1 MDAGND
7 LACPGES
14 NYFRNMT
21 PRKTSNDDMR
31 IAGKYTA
38 QQWKALK
45 SCLQSTPSPDLW
57 DLAFRCFY
65 LTRIDTRYLLPI
77 ASIQRDDTES
87 GEGFAIVALFCS
99 LIEFLESCE
108 RGYNF
113 RLLKKGEK
121 LQPFEY
127 TQREAGGY
135 FKDFLKTRKPF
146 NTKIRKELVDS
157 FYSDV
162 RCGLLHEA
170 RTKGGWL
177 ISTKESVGE
186 LVHNKAGRKT
196 LFRNQLIL
204 ALKKYFVDYRT
215 RLLKDPMT
223 QQAFFRKFDHLC
235 KL

>member
-1 MDAGND
+1 MDAGNG
-7 LACPGES
+7 LACPGEN

-38 QQWKALK
+38 QQWMALK

-65 LTRIDTRYLLPI
+65 LTRIDTRYLQPI

-113 RLLKKGEK
+113 RLLKKWEK
-121 LQPFEY
+121 TPALRIY
-127 TQREAGGY
+127 TERSWGLFQR
-135 FKDFLKTRKPF
+135 FSQD
-146 NTKIRKELVDS
+146 TK
-157 FYSDV
+157 
-162 RCGLLHEA
+162 
-170 RTKGGWL
+170 
-177 ISTKESVGE
+177 
-186 LVHNKAGRKT
+186 
-196 LFRNQLIL
+196 
-204 ALKKYFVDYRT
+204 
-215 RLLKDPMT
+215 
-223 QQAFFRKFDHLC
+223 AF
-235 KL
+235 